1 MDSNFRNYYA
11 LLKLYFFIYF
21 LGMPPIWVAL
31 PLCLALCTPL
41 QGEVYTALSE
51 LEELLDTESVLLK
64 TLHQYI
70 SDQEHRIAVLKK
82 Y

>member
-1 MDSNFRNYYA
+1 
-11 LLKLYFFIYF
+11 
-21 LGMPPIWVAL
+21 MPPIWVAL
-31 PLCLALCTPL
+31 PLCLALCAPL
-41 QGEVYTALSE
+41 QAVVYTALSE
-51 LEELLDTESVLLK
+51 LEELLDTESVLLQ

>member
-1 MDSNFRNYYA
+1 MPVVKFV
-11 LLKLYFFIYF
+11 LFF
-21 LGMPPIWVAL
+21 LGMPPVWVVL

-51 LEELLDTESVLLK
+51 LEELLDTESVLLQ

-82 Y
+82 YWKLSHN

>member
-1 MDSNFRNYYA
+1 MH
-11 LLKLYFFIYF
+11 
-21 LGMPPIWVAL
+21 PIWVTL

-41 QGEVYTALSE
+41 RAEVYTALSE
-51 LEELLDTESVLLK
+51 LEELLETESVLLR

-70 SDQEHRIAVLKK
+70 SDQENRIAILKK